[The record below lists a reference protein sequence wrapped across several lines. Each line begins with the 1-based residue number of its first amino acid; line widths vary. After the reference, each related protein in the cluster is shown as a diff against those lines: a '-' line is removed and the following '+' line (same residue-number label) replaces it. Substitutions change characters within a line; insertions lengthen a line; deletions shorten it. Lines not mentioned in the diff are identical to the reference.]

1 MQSFTYYVYIISN
14 AEKTI
19 YTGVTADLYRRL
31 WQDRDGSGSKFA
43 KKKHNAS
50 KLVWFEE
57 TNDVTIAIAREKQV
71 KNWRRK
77 WKLELIEA
85 VNPHWSD
92 LSKDWYGVESYSE
105 SSSE

>member
-1 MQSFTYYVYIISN
+1 M
-14 AEKTI
+14 
-19 YTGVTADLYRRL
+19 LRRRSTQVL
-31 WQDRDGSGSKFA
+31 PPTCTDDSGSIEMA
-43 KKKHNAS
+43 RGQSSQKKHNAS